1 LPPEKEPDFV
11 KHGMDSPSIEY
22 AQCGKRE
29 AANPPP
35 ESRKNPAK
43 GQKSRKVVAQGIY
56 KMEKTV
62 TNNSLTPNFL
72 ALCAGPKFGRS
83 APR

>member
-1 LPPEKEPDFV
+1 LPREKEPDFV
-11 KHGMDSPSIEY
+11 KHGMDSPGIEY
-22 AQCGKRE
+22 AQCRKRE

-43 GQKSRKVVAQGIY
+43 GQKSRKVVDQGIY
-56 KMEKTV
+56 KMEKIV

-72 ALCAGPKFGRS
+72 GHRT
-83 APR
+83 